1 MDIKNKKGKVIW
13 SNPDIKSLVDAYL
26 RGAYLRGADLRDADL
41 RGADLRDADL
51 VGADLEGA
59 DLRYADLVGAKFD
72 EKEQARFGQILKESI
87 TAYKWA
93 WYNPEDNTKK
103 KRCFIELE
111 VPKGAIVFS
120 INNKK
125 CRTNKAI
132 VKRIFILNG
141 EEIVDLNY
149 QAFSDYDI
157 TFHYNVGDEIEI
169 DNFNLMYN
177 VECAE
182 GVHFYRTIEEVK
194 EEMNKIW

>member
-1 MDIKNKKGKVIW
+1 MEIKNKAGKVIW
-13 SNPDIKSLVDAYL
+13 SNPDIKSLVDANLQY
-26 RGAYLRGADLRDADL
+26 ADLRC
-41 RGADLRDADL
+41 ADL
-51 VGADLEGA
+51 VGADLTGA
-59 DLRYADLVGAKFD
+59 DLRGANLERAYLRGAKFD

-87 TAYKWA
+87 TVYKWA
-93 WYNPEDNTKK
+93 WYNPEGNTKK
-103 KRCFIELE
+103 NQCFIELE

-149 QAFSDYDI
+149 QAFSDYDK

-194 EEMNKIW
+194 EEMNKI